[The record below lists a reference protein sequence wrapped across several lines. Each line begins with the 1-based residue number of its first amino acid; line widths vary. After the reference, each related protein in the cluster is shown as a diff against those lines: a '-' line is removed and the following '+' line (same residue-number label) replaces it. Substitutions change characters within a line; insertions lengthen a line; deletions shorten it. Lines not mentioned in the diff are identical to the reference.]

1 MAHHFVAQR
10 YSEQH
15 ADFVMEQADAYFS
28 SLSNKNIFQPKVLVK
43 VSRNSQFFVGCS
55 LSASSFL
62 RPHCLHNRI
71 FKFKRRL
78 KEAVVLDTPL
88 HPGDQREKWSSS
100 AFMRGNKN
108 DGPSDNQ
115 EDNLNKKRRI
125 LYTKP
130 KEPCRNCQV
139 IFQNLVGFIPT
150 DAKAGNR
157 DTFQGACAE
166 YIPVNELIK
175 VDAQDPSDDV
185 QGKLAENLKRCK
197 YLFRN
202 YNELAKECHDMDIE
216 TLKND
221 RLLLTATYY
230 KIKQY
235 IHIFGFKPELK
246 M

>member
-55 LSASSFL
+55 LSASSLL
-62 RPHCLHNRI
+62 RPLCLHNRI
-71 FKFKRRL
+71 VKFKRRL

-88 HPGDQREKWSSS
+88 HPGDQGVKWSSS

-108 DGPSDNQ
+108 DRPPDNQ
-115 EDNLNKKRRI
+115 KDNLNEKRRI
-125 LYTKP
+125 RYTEP

-139 IFQNLVGFIPT
+139 IFQNLEGFIPT

-175 VDAQDPSDDV
+175 VDAQDPSDAV
-185 QGKLAENLKRCK
+185 QGKLAENLKRCI
-197 YLFRN
+197 YLFQN
-202 YNELAKECHDMDIE
+202 YNELVKECYDMDIE

-221 RLLLTATYY
+221 QQLLTAAYY

-235 IHIFGFKPELK
+235 IHIFGFIPELK